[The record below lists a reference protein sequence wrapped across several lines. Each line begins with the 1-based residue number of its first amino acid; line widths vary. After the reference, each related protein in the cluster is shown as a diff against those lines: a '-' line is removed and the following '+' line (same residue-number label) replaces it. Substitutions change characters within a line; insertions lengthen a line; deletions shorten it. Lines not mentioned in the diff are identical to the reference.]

1 MLCTNQPYPLLHPR
15 PWQGSKPSP
24 LRGCKACPRCPQ
36 ANQPTDTRY
45 LAVRVLGGAFNGSS
59 GAAVLSARALGPRD
73 AGALDAG
80 SNAAFY
86 LSGNASG
93 TAAQALDARALGAA
107 LYDVSLTYDADP
119 GWCA

>member
-1 MLCTNQPYPLLHPR
+1 ML
-15 PWQGSKPSP
+15 S
-24 LRGCKACPRCPQ
+24 
-36 ANQPTDTRY
+36 
-45 LAVRVLGGAFNGSS
+45 GAFNGSS
-59 GAAVLSARALGPRD
+59 GAAVLTARALGPGD
-73 AGALDAG
+73 TGAVDAG

-119 GWCA
+119 GWCGASADGVHSM